1 MYFEKIIKPV
11 LTEKMAILQ
20 ERESKYAF
28 LVPRNANKN
37 EIRNAIEAKFEVKVV
52 KIATLN
58 QSGKYKQMTIKSGG
72 RTIRTSGKKASY
84 KKAIVTL
91 SKGQVIDLLDGN
103 SSN

>member
-20 ERESKYAF
+20 EREDKYAF

-37 EIRNAIEAKFEVKVV
+37 EIKKAIEAKFDVKVT

-58 QSGKYKQMTIKSGG
+58 QSGKHKQMTIKSGG

-84 KKAIVTL
+84 KKAIITL
-91 SKGQVIDLLDGN
+91 SKGQVIDLIDKDT
-103 SSN
+103 SN

>member
-1 MYFEKIIKPV
+1 MYSEKIIKPV

-20 ERESKYAF
+20 EREGKYAF
-28 LVPRNANKN
+28 LVSRNAKKN
-37 EIRNAIEAKFEVKVV
+37 EIKKAIEVKFDVKVI

-58 QSGKYKQMTIKSGG
+58 QSGKFKQMTIKSGG
-72 RTIRTSGKKASY
+72 RTIRTSGKKPSY

-91 SKGQVIDLLDGN
+91 SKGQVIDLIDGD